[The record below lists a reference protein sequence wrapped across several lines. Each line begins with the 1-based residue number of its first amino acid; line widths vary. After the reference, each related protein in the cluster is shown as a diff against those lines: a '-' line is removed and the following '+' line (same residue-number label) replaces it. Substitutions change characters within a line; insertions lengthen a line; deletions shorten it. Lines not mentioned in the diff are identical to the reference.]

1 MVYMTEIACSR
12 RIGLGQRKLGFK
24 CGCVISGEVMANALS
39 RHTLETADEP
49 ACSAVVF
56 SKAEAELESSRRDWL
71 RGEVSGCTGARR
83 RECRH
88 RAAFRGT
95 SRRTWHPLASRASD
109 RSSRAC

>member
-1 MVYMTEIACSR
+1 MISWELIFIQSKVNNGAEIACSR

-56 SKAEAELESSRRDWL
+56 SKA
-71 RGEVSGCTGARR
+71 
-83 RECRH
+83 
-88 RAAFRGT
+88 
-95 SRRTWHPLASRASD
+95 
-109 RSSRAC
+109 